1 MATYDFAKD
10 SGEDVFD
17 GGEELTTQEIANLLL
32 KTVQDLGLEIDGLG
46 VKYNASEDKA
56 EVHGTA
62 NSQEDKEKVILA
74 LGNVKYVAHVEDNLE
89 VEASEEPE
97 SQLYEV
103 KAGDT
108 LSQIAKDFYGEP
120 DYMKIFEA
128 NKPLLKDPNKIYVG
142 QKLRIPA

>member
-10 SGEDVFD
+10 SGEDVFN
-17 GGEELTTQEIANLLL
+17 GGEELSTQEIANLLL

-46 VKYNASEDKA
+46 VKYFASEDK
-56 EVHGTA
+56 VTVSGTT
-62 NSQEDKEKVILA
+62 NSQEAKEKVILA
-74 LGNVKYVAHVEDNLE
+74 LGNVKYVAQVEDNMT
-89 VEASEEPE
+89 VEADEAPE

-103 KAGDT
+103 KSGDN
-108 LSQIAKDFYGEP
+108 LSSIAKEFYGEP

-128 NKPLLKDPNKIYVG
+128 NKPMLTDPNKIYVG

>member
-10 SGEDVFD
+10 SGEEVFD
-17 GGEELTTQEIANLLL
+17 GGEELSTQEIANLLL

-46 VKYNASEDKA
+46 VKYNATEDK
-56 EVHGTA
+56 VTVKGTV
-62 NSQEDKEKVILA
+62 NSQEAKEKIILA
-74 LGNVKYVAHVEDNLE
+74 LGNVKYVAHVEDNMT
-89 VEASEEPE
+89 VEADDEPE

-103 KAGDT
+103 KSGDT

-128 NKPLLKDPNKIYVG
+128 NKPMLSDPNKIYVG
-142 QKLRIPA
+142 QMLRIPA

>member
-17 GGEELTTQEIANLLL
+17 GGEELSTQEIANLLL
-32 KTVQDLGLEIDGLG
+32 KTVQDLGLVIDGLG
-46 VKYNASEDKA
+46 VKYSTDEDKV

-74 LGNVKYVAHVEDNLE
+74 LGNVKYVAKVEDNLT
-89 VEASEEPE
+89 VEADDEPE

-103 KAGDT
+103 KSGDN
-108 LSQIAKDFYGEP
+108 LSSIAKEFYGEP

-128 NKPLLKDPNKIYVG
+128 NKPMLSDPNKIYVG
-142 QKLRIPA
+142 QMLRIPS